1 MLFYVYVELNN
12 KVKELE
18 RSKRLAVKDKEYME
32 KEVTDLR
39 DKLSSIQKEFR
50 EMKGQKKQNMDE
62 FSDLNDRLADVRSQK
77 MKLSRLV
84 REKEEEIESA
94 MKKLETLRQDFRA
107 SEKKKHDL
115 AAQLEEVQADLHK
128 EVKLKAKADLY
139 CQQLEEELD
148 SIKLK
153 KTLPA
158 TSIQKQSDTAEVSKV
173 KSEMEKL
180 KVVHE
185 ESLSREKKRMAL
197 DNKVEIERMNA

>member
-1 MLFYVYVELNN
+1 
-12 KVKELE
+12 
-18 RSKRLAVKDKEYME
+18 ME
-32 KEVTDLR
+32 KEVSELR
-39 DKLSSIQKEFR
+39 EKLSSVQREFR

-62 FSDLNDRLADVRSQK
+62 FSELNDKLAEVRSQK

-84 REKEEEIESA
+84 REKEEEIENA
-94 MKKLETLRQDFRA
+94 MRKVETLRQDLRA

-115 AAQLEEVQADLHK
+115 AAQVEEAQGDLHK
-128 EVKLKAKADLY
+128 EIKLKAKADLY

-153 KTLPA
+153 KTT
-158 TSIQKQSDTAEVSKV
+158 TSVQKQSDAAEVSKV
-173 KSEMEKL
+173 KAEMEKL

-197 DNKVEIERMNA
+197 DNKVRNTKSLHTSIFLLSRTTKSSISLTRLLNVVDPS